1 MTVMDR
7 RCFAPSAS
15 IPLLFDFYVLVFE
28 LIYHV
33 FATIIFVL
41 FSVLCYLNDPKIHLW
56 CALVQINCHLGIR
69 SNNTEMN
76 GIQPYK
82 VNV

>member
-15 IPLLFDFYVLVFE
+15 IPLLFDFYVLVFD
-28 LIYHV
+28 LI
-33 FATIIFVL
+33 
-41 FSVLCYLNDPKIHLW
+41 LNDPKINLW
-56 CALVQINCHLGIR
+56 CALVQINCHLGTR

-76 GIQPYK
+76 GNTAIQSQCMMIIGIGRR
-82 VNV
+82 